1 LSGWRRKLGENSVSE
16 VFRDSRLVPNT
27 GRLTK
32 IKEQFRR
39 SSFGV
44 SLKSWHVVQRVIL
57 GLKHDVVL
65 GRMMVVLRFMLLI
78 LQLLQRYAGM
88 MVRVIAAMVCLLD
101 LIVEWRREELKWL
114 LLVEMFVW
122 HCAGYEDICES

>member
-1 LSGWRRKLGENSVSE
+1 LLGWRRKLGENSVSE

-44 SLKSWHVVQRVIL
+44 SLKSWHVVRVIL

-65 GRMMVVLRFMLLI
+65 GRMMVVLCFMLLI

-88 MVRVIAAMVCLLD
+88 MVRVIAAMVLLD